1 MRRIPILTTAA
12 AVALV
17 PAVFGL
23 SGNPALSHSVPVRV
37 PANVAPVT
45 VAQLGPVVDDSSHA
59 EDRAPGTGAAV
70 RTPEPGDDRGGAAV
84 RTPEPG
90 DDRRGTAV
98 RTPEPGDDRGGAAV
112 RTPEPGDDRRGAAV
126 VRTPEP
132 GDDKGG
138 AGGSSDDRGKHGR
151 G

>member
-70 RTPEPGDDRGGAAV
+70 RTPEPGDDR
-84 RTPEPG
+84 
-90 DDRRGTAV
+90 RGTAV